1 MPATLL
7 KKRLKETM
15 AQVSSYEF
23 CEISQNTSG
32 RLLLSIFWYYLVF
45 HQKSVI
51 KGSIPRSQD
60 INWTYLRRSED
71 FQPVTFFAKISMS
84 YVLFGSECAFVISL
98 DLELGFIPL
107 RKKNVENLFI
117 PKFTDRIYKKIREYD
132 WGVSL

>member
-1 MPATLL
+1 MPTTLW
-7 KKRLKETM
+7 KKRIKETL
-15 AQVSSYEF
+15 AQVFSYEF

-32 RLLLSIFWYYLVF
+32 RLLLSIFWYHLVF
-45 HQKSVI
+45 HQKGVI

-71 FQPVTFFAKISMS
+71 FQPVTFFAKSSMS

-107 RKKNVENLFI
+107 QKKNGENLFI
-117 PKFTDRIYKKIREYD
+117 PKFTDKIYKKIREYD